1 MNQEEI
7 ELKILRSVDKITSQ
21 RTIADEIGY
30 SLGKVNYVLK
40 NLIDKGLIKTQRFVN
55 SENKIQYKYLLTPK
69 GIKEKIEITEK
80 FIAIKKA
87 EYDELQ
93 KELEKNKT
101 LKKTVQEEARKSLI
115 EKLARIYG

>member
-1 MNQEEI
+1 M
-7 ELKILRSVDKITSQ
+7 
-21 RTIADEIGY
+21 
-30 SLGKVNYVLK
+30 NYVLK

-80 FIAIKKA
+80 ITAITKA

-93 KELEKNKT
+93 
-101 LKKTVQEEARKSLI
+101 QEHGIL
-115 EKLARIYG
+115 

>member
-1 MNQEEI
+1 LGTGFLVLATGFLVLVLVAGFLVLAGAAEPP
-7 ELKILRSVDKITSQ
+7 LGV
-21 RTIADEIGY
+21 ADEIGY
-30 SLGKVNYVLK
+30 SLGKVNYALK

-93 KELEKNKT
+93 KELEV
-101 LKKTVQEEARKSLI
+101 LKGLGEN
-115 EKLARIYG
+115 

>member
-1 MNQEEI
+1 MHKGNKVLQELDLQVLRRLNQTTTQKS
-7 ELKILRSVDKITSQ
+7 LAS
-21 RTIADEIGY
+21 EIGV
-30 SLGKVNYVLK
+30 SVGKLNYIL
-40 NLIDKGLIKTQRFVN
+40 NALIDKGLVKSERFLN

-93 KELEKNKT
+93 KELKI
-101 LKKTVQEEARKSLI
+101 LKGLGK
-115 EKLARIYG
+115 